1 MRLSCVRPRRIEFTT
16 ENNKRILRPRTN
28 IAPDTNYQLNP
39 CFVSNLIL
47 PNPKFYCINNK
58 FYDHGAARAQKA
70 REQKII
76 WRLLKWHSTPSPAP
90 VPPAVRLELRA
101 DVIKNGAELRL
112 RGPLSW
118 PLRMGKW
125 YKWRGGA
132 MKWSRGSHADP
143 IPPRSHHRRSM
154 QHLSSLQNLT
164 VSNDVKS
171 ICANSEIFTNKRE
184 KRKTRLSW
192 KVPATNCKTRAK
204 LSTDFDSQKVKWQIN
219 HLSIYLIVSHS
230 VSYLYLSLVIRDHLN
245 LISTYR
251 YR

>member
-1 MRLSCVRPRRIEFTT
+1 MIILSIKVASIRVDMCPRVQLSVKSKNSPRHDVLHHFYWNISICLPSCVRPRRIEFTT

-90 VPPAVRLELRA
+90 VPPAGRLEHRA
-101 DVIKNGAELRL
+101 DVIKNGVELRL
-112 RGPLSW
+112 RGPLSR
-118 PLRMGKW
+118 PLRMAKW

-132 MKWSRGSHADP
+132 MKCSRGL
-143 IPPRSHHRRSM
+143 PPTLRAAIATAARRPS
-154 QHLSSLQNLT
+154 
-164 VSNDVKS
+164 
-171 ICANSEIFTNKRE
+171 
-184 KRKTRLSW
+184 RKACCL
-192 KVPATNCKTRAK
+192 K
-204 LSTDFDSQKVKWQIN
+204 
-219 HLSIYLIVSHS
+219 
-230 VSYLYLSLVIRDHLN
+230 
-245 LISTYR
+245 
-251 YR
+251 